1 MGLADGHSVDALMGE
16 CRFGEA
22 ATLLEKLR
30 QERQD
35 DPSLALRHGQCLHE
49 LGRLEEAV
57 PCYLRAMAGAP
68 SDPDPLRLLGL
79 LLEQAGD
86 AEQAEALYRQA
97 LAVKPDCI
105 ESLFCLGRFLSN
117 QARIDEARPLYETIE
132 RLDPQH
138 PAAPFS
144 IGRDA
149 RQLGQHDLALQR
161 LHQARQLAEGN
172 PQAERW
178 ILEALIFL
186 LSIGSARQVG
196 AYLEATASYWRGMR
210 QREGAAPTSVAS
222 AQAVPE
228 AGERR
233 LRIGILSADLG
244 AHVVSGFLAAFLEGY
259 PRDKLSVEL
268 IATRLRHEAMAGTLM
283 ARADGA
289 HSTVGLS
296 SREARE
302 LLRRQRYDVIIDTAG
317 FTHPQNLELLA
328 ERCAPVQCHWIGYHA
343 STGLDTIDWFLGD
356 DVFTPAE
363 FADQFR
369 EGIWRLPRPWLA
381 RSPRTSLPPARAE
394 ISGDAPVLGSFNQLA
409 KLGEPTLEFWAAA
422 LRTLPRALLVI
433 KDRHTGNPSACQR
446 IRGSLERRGID
457 PDRIRFLPALPD
469 WQDHL
474 RAYNGIDIALD
485 ATPWSSSSTAFDAL
499 SMGVPLV
506 AIRGDCASARM
517 SNSLLTGIGRQDWIS
532 ADPAG
537 FAAIVAGLARDLP
550 GLRRGKGQRQRQ
562 VLASCLH
569 DPDDLGAHL
578 GDALLAMHRLAT

>member
-1 MGLADGHSVDALMGE
+1 MGLADGHSVDVLMGE

-49 LGRLEEAV
+49 LGRLEEA
-57 PCYLRAMAGAP
+57 
-68 SDPDPLRLLGL
+68 
-79 LLEQAGD
+79 
-86 AEQAEALYRQA
+86 
-97 LAVKPDCI
+97 
-105 ESLFCLGRFLSN
+105 
-117 QARIDEARPLYETIE
+117 
-132 RLDPQH
+132 
-138 PAAPFS
+138 APFS

-149 RQLGQHDLALQR
+149 RQLGPHDLALQR

-196 AYLEATASYWRGMR
+196 AY
-210 QREGAAPTSVAS
+210 REGAAPTSAAS

-283 ARADGA
+283 AQDDGA

-328 ERCAPVQCHWIGYHA
+328 ERCAPVQCHWIGYNA

-369 EGIWRLPRPWLA
+369 EGIWRQPRPWLA

-409 KLGEPTLEFWAAA
+409 KLGEPTLEFWAAV

-457 PDRIRFLPALPD
+457 PDRIRVLPALPD

-578 GDALLAMHRLAT
+578 GDALLAMHRLAA